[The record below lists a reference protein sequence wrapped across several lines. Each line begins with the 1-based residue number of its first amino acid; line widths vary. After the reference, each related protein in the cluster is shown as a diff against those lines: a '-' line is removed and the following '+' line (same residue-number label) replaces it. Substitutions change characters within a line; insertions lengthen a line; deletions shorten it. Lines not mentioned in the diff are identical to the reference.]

1 MAERRRYLVSDAFAP
16 RAPEHDWVQPGH
28 CYQGE
33 EATPAILPAA
43 PAWVRLIH
51 PTQPDTTAL
60 VLKRLVVE
68 LLPEDTSA

>member
-1 MAERRRYLVSDAFAP
+1 MSRRRYLVLDVFAP

-33 EATPAILPAA
+33 EATRAILPAA
-43 PAWVRLIH
+43 TVWVRLSH

-60 VLKRLVVE
+60 VLKHLVVE